1 MLEKTVFSTV
11 KERLSWGGW
20 LGSREYGV
28 NYSKEDD
35 QAKEAIR
42 RILANRESTWTLVRM
57 LEGVQNYLEESYF
70 NILMKEV
77 GEMYK
82 GIKLCSKL

>member
-1 MLEKTVFSTV
+1 MVGG
-11 KERLSWGGW
+11 WGG
-20 LGSREYGV
+20 GREHGI
-28 NYSKEDD
+28 NYSKEDN

-42 RILANRESTWTLVRM
+42 RILANRESTWTLARM
-57 LEGVQNYLEESYF
+57 LEGVQKFLEESCF

-77 GEMYK
+77 DVVYK

>member
-1 MLEKTVFSTV
+1 M
-11 KERLSWGGW
+11 
-20 LGSREYGV
+20 GSSGCREYGV

-77 GEMYK
+77 GEIYK